1 MMGAPYPL
9 ECGWC
14 GERRQV
20 DISDASLQVACPA
33 CESPTQVRLFPA
45 FRRRIAVEQGEAV
58 RSEEESSCYF
68 HPEKRA
74 ASPCSACGRY
84 LCALCAVELEGQPIC
99 ANCMD
104 QHLKPDQAG
113 GLYYDS
119 LALLVALVGAL
130 IFYLIIFTGPTVL
143 YLSIRYWRTP
153 QSVAPRNRWR
163 FVVASLIVVVE
174 SLALMGVL
182 GIILMEVM
190 AS

>member
-1 MMGAPYPL
+1 
-9 ECGWC
+9 
-14 GERRQV
+14 
-20 DISDASLQVACPA
+20 
-33 CESPTQVRLFPA
+33 
-45 FRRRIAVEQGEAV
+45 
-58 RSEEESSCYF
+58 
-68 HPEKRA
+68 
-74 ASPCSACGRY
+74 
-84 LCALCAVELEGQPIC
+84 
-99 ANCMD
+99 MD